1 MRFPGFQG
9 NGVFGFE
16 AKKGLLFEVRIVI
29 GFCGC
34 EMGLLGL
41 MVLIFYGVFMR
52 FSIL

>member
-9 NGVFGFE
+9 SGVFGFE

-41 MVLIFYGVFMR
+41 YGIDF
-52 FSIL
+52 